1 MEVALVSDRVSR
13 ILEYDKMKEQ
23 LIKHASSSL
32 GKQRV
37 EELTPSYDI
46 NEIQRNQDSTFEGT
60 KVIRLKGQAPLG
72 GIRDIRAAVKRA
84 AIGGML
90 NEMELL
96 DISSTIYGSRRFK
109 SFIEDMV
116 EDEVEL
122 TILPEL
128 AGRMVP
134 LTNLEREIKQAID
147 ENGDVLDSAS
157 PALRSVRQQIRS
169 HESGIRSKLESITR
183 SSSGRKML
191 SDAIITIR
199 NDRYV
204 IPVKQEYRGHFGGM
218 VHDQSASGATL
229 FIEPGSV
236 VQINNQLRE
245 ARMKEK
251 QEINRILQELSA
263 RTAEDADELLIVVE
277 VMAEADFIFAKA
289 LYSGELKGTQPKLN
303 EEGFIEMAKARHPL
317 INEDEVVPIDIEIG
331 REYSSL
337 VITGPNTGGK
347 TVTLKTVGLL
357 TLMVQSGLQI
367 PCEEGSNAA
376 VFQNIFADI
385 GDEQSIEQS
394 LSTFSS
400 HMTNIVDILEKVDH
414 QSFVL
419 FDELGA
425 GTDPT
430 EGAALAIAILDYV
443 YNAGAKVIA
452 TTHYS
457 ELKGYAYN
465 RDGVMNA
472 SVEFDVETLRP
483 TYRLLIGVPGR
494 SNAFAISSRLG
505 LDESIINDAKSQIGA
520 DTNKI
525 ENMIASLEDSR
536 KQAEKEMDAAE
547 ELRQEAER
555 LHRELEKE
563 FSTLESEKEKIL
575 KEAEDKAAAALSKAR
590 KEAENI
596 IAELREVQKNN
607 PNIKDHELIDAR
619 KRLEQAEPELVDKRK
634 DKQQEK
640 SNIKKQKLLPGDEVK
655 VISFNQKG
663 HIVEQVN
670 DKEYF
675 VQLGMMKMKVKSGDL
690 LYIDRPKQ
698 VEKSPLST
706 VRGKDSHVK
715 TELDL
720 RGERFEDAMLEVE
733 KYLDDAVLAGYNQV
747 SIIHGKGTG
756 ALRKGV
762 QELLKTHRNVKGVRM
777 GGMNEGGSGVT
788 VVSLK

>member
-1 MEVALVSDRVSR
+1 MSDRVSR

-134 LTNLEREIKQAID
+134 LTDLEREIKQAID

-414 QSFVL
+414 QSLVL

>member
-1 MEVALVSDRVSR
+1 MWERVCR
-13 ILEYDKMKEQ
+13 ILEYNKMKEQ
-23 LIKHASSSL
+23 LIQHASSSL

-37 EELTPSYDI
+37 EQLVPLTDI
-46 NEIQRNQDSTFEGT
+46 DEIKHQQVSTYEGV
-60 KVIRLKGQAPLG
+60 KVLRLKGQAPLG
-72 GIRDIRAAVKRA
+72 GIRDIRNSVKRA
-84 AIGGML
+84 RIGGAL
-90 NEMELL
+90 NELELL
-96 DISSTIYGSRRFK
+96 DIASTIYGSRRFK
-109 SFIEDMV
+109 SFIQGML

-122 TILPEL
+122 TIFPEL
-128 AGRMVP
+128 VNRIVA
-134 LTNLEREIKQAID
+134 LTDLEREIKQAID
-147 ENGDVLDSAS
+147 ENGEVLDSAS
-157 PALRSVRQQIRS
+157 PTLRSLRQQIRS
-169 HESGIRSKLESITR
+169 HESSVRSKLESITR

-199 NDRYV
+199 NDRFV

-229 FIEPGSV
+229 FIEPNSV

-251 QEINRILQELSA
+251 QEIDRILHAL
-263 RTAEDADELLIVVE
+263 TASVSVEAEELLVIVE
-277 VMAEADFIFAKA
+277 VMTEVDFIFAKA
-289 LYSGELKGTQPKLN
+289 LYSQAIKGTEPKLN
-303 EEGFIEMAKARHPL
+303 NSGYIKMVKARHPL
-317 INEDEVVPIDIEIG
+317 IPTDEIVPIDVEIG
-331 REYSSL
+331 RDYSSL

-367 PCEEGSNAA
+367 PCEEGSTAA
-376 VFQNIFADI
+376 IFNQIFADI

-400 HMTNIVDILEKVDH
+400 HMTNIVDILERVDH
-414 QSFVL
+414 CSLVL

-443 YNAGAKVIA
+443 YDAGAKVIA

-465 RDGVMNA
+465 RKGVMNA

-494 SNAFAISSRLG
+494 SNAFAISRRLG
-505 LDESIINDAKSQIGA
+505 LSDAIIEDAKSHIGA

-536 KQAEKEMDAAE
+536 KQAEREME
-547 ELRQEAER
+547 ETEKFSREAER
-555 LHRELEKE
+555 LHQELEQE
-563 FSTLESEKEKIL
+563 FARLEQEKEKIL
-575 KEAEDKAAAALSKAR
+575 RAAEEKAAESVKKAKQEAES
-590 KEAENI
+590 I
-596 IAELREVQKNN
+596 ISELREIQKNN
-607 PNIKDHELIDAR
+607 PQIKDHELIAAK
-619 KRLEQAEPELVDKRK
+619 KRLEQAEPHLVDKGIPNGNK
-634 DKQQEK
+634 KKE
-640 SNIKKQKLLPGDEVK
+640 IAKKQKLIPGDEVK
-655 VISFNQKG
+655 VISFDQKG
-663 HIVEQVN
+663 HIVEKVN
-670 DKEYF
+670 EKEYF
-675 VQLGMMKMKVKSGDL
+675 VQLGMMKMKVKVDDL

-698 VEKSPLST
+698 VEKNPLST
-706 VRGKDSHVK
+706 IRGKDSHVK

-720 RGERFEDAMLEVE
+720 RGERYEDAMMEVE
-733 KYLDDAVLAGYNQV
+733 KYLDDAVLAGYAQV

-762 QELLKTHRNVKGVRM
+762 QELLKSHQNVKGTRM
-777 GGMNEGGSGVT
+777 GSMGEGGTGVT
-788 VVSLK
+788 VVTLK

>member
-1 MEVALVSDRVSR
+1 MSDRVSR